1 MQRDAGFARAML
13 AQDPA
18 AEATTGLTAPDLS
31 LLLGLD
37 PRALAADPG
46 GRASSQLLGNSASE
60 FKLSLAAAMGHTKL
74 PAALGEFQTS
84 AHFHRALMGEGRL
97 PLAFGQFLLETAK
110 SLGAGQLIG
119 IIELELSMAWLRRA
133 QASTSIPSP
142 HPPRGNWPPDRSA
155 PSSVP
160 EILPN
165 LTVLPPGFA
174 RLAQGVRLLALPKGT
189 FNWAMELQEA
199 MDRGDTTCP
208 KPGRETSSGAHEWV
222 LIQRTEPASAFQ
234 LPAVQPELLTAPTDA
249 LLKLCQT
256 AASPAERR
264 AFAEA
269 RGVTEEDLGAFLQ
282 GLVLDRILD
291 LGAS

>member
-1 MQRDAGFARAML
+1 MQRAAGFARAML

-18 AEATTGLTAPDLS
+18 AEATTGLTAPDLA
-31 LLLGLD
+31 LLVGLD

-60 FKLSLAAAMGHTKL
+60 FKLSLAATIGHAKL
-74 PAALGEFQTS
+74 PAALAGFQIS

-97 PLAFGQFLLETAK
+97 PLAFGQFLLETAR

-119 IIELELSMAWLRRA
+119 IIELELGMAWLRRA
-133 QASTSIPSP
+133 QAPTSIPSP

-165 LTVLPPGFA
+165 LTTLPPGFA

-189 FNWAMELQEA
+189 FNWAMELQGA
-199 MDRGDTTCP
+199 LDQGDTTCP
-208 KPGRETSSGAHEWV
+208 GPGCERSSGTDEWV
-222 LIQRTEPASAFQ
+222 LIKRTERTSAFQ

-249 LLKLCQT
+249 LLKLCQ
-256 AASPAERR
+256 AAVSPAERR

-269 RGVTEEDLGAFLQ
+269 RGVAEKDLEAFLQ
-282 GLVLDRILD
+282 GLVVDQILD